1 MIELTEKLWRY
12 SGDGCESVDVA
23 KGVALPLLLEF

>member
-12 SGDGCESVDVA
+12 SGDFGCESVDIA
-23 KGVALPLLLEF
+23 KGVALALLL